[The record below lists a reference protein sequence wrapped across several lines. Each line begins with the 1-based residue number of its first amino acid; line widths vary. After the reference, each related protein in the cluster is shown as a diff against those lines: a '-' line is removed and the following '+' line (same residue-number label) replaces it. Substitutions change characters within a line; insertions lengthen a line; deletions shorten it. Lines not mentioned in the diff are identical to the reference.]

1 MAWNEP
7 GGNSNNQDPWGG
19 RKGGGRQGP
28 PDLDEA
34 FRKLQESLNG
44 LFGGG
49 KKRGDDDSGR
59 SGGGGFG
66 LLFVGLGLLAVVWL
80 YSAIYVVDEQEQAV
94 VLRFGKYHET
104 VGPGLNIYFP
114 PIDRKFQENV
124 TRERAYSKQGAML
137 TEDEN
142 IIEVPLT
149 VQYRVSNLQ
158 DFVLNV
164 EQPEVSL
171 QHATDSAV
179 RHVVGSTEMDQVLT
193 EGRELMAS
201 EVRERLQRFLDN
213 YRTGITITQVNIQSA
228 AAPREVQEA
237 FDDVIRAREDE
248 QREKNQA
255 ESYANGVI
263 PEARGQAQRLLE
275 EANGYRDEVIAR
287 AQGEADRFTK
297 LVAEYRK
304 APEITRER
312 LYIDTMQEVMS
323 NTSKVLVTGD
333 KGQNNLLYL
342 PLDKMIDSRG
352 GASSSSS
359 ANSSNSTARDP
370 AVPLS
375 SDMSQRN
382 LRTGRAVDEQQVPD
396 RPDRGRGCGPGG
408 VEQLLYRGADRAC
421 GAVAVRAS
429 GSA

>member
-19 RKGGGRQGP
+19 RKGGGDRKGP

-44 LFGGG
+44 LFGGS
-49 KKRGDDDSGR
+49 KKRDSDSG
-59 SGGGGFG
+59 STGGSGGGFG
-66 LLFVGLGLLAVVWL
+66 LIAIVVAVLAAIWL
-80 YSAIYVVDEQEQAV
+80 YSAVYVVDEQEQAV
-94 VLRFGKYHET
+94 VLRFGKYYET

-114 PIDRKFQENV
+114 PIDRKYQENV
-124 TRERAYSKQGAML
+124 TRERAYSKQGQML

-149 VQYRVSNLQ
+149 VQYKISNLQ

-164 EQPEVSL
+164 DQPEVSL
-171 QHATDSAV
+171 QQATDSSV
-179 RHVVGSTEMDQVLT
+179 RHVVGSTAMDQVLT

-201 EVRERLQRFLDN
+201 EVKERLQRFMDT
-213 YRTGITITQVNIQSA
+213 YKTGITVTQVNLQSA

-248 QREKNQA
+248 QREKNLA
-255 ESYANGVI
+255 ESYANGVV
-263 PEARGQAQRLLE
+263 PEARGQAQRLIE
-275 EANGYRDEVIAR
+275 DASGYRDEVVSR
-287 AQGEADRFTK
+287 ATGEADRFTK

-304 APEITRER
+304 APEVTRER
-312 LYIDTMQEVMS
+312 LYLDTMQELMG

-352 GASSSSS
+352 AAPAQSASSSS
-359 ANSSNSTARDP
+359 AAAADLGTRVNADLQQRD
-370 AVPLS
+370 
-375 SDMSQRN
+375 
-382 LRTGRAVDEQQVPD
+382 LRTRET
-396 RPDRGRGCGPGG
+396 R
-408 VEQLLYRGADRAC
+408 
-421 GAVAVRAS
+421 
-429 GSA
+429 